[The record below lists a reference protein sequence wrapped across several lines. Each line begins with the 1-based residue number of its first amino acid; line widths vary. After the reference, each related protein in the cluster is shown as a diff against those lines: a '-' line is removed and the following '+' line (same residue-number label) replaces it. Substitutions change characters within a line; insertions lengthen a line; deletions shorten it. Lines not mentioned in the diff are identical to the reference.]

1 MVDLYKIGL
10 PSGKHLHSYGKSQ
23 FLMGKLTISRE
34 NLHFPMVFLWISYGS
49 HGFTPLITG
58 REAHARLAAMSLE
71 LQDHLPAV
79 FPSHPIIWLLMVNNN
94 LDKW

>member
-34 NLHFPMVFLWISYGS
+34 NLHFPMD
-49 HGFTPLITG
+49 P
-58 REAHARLAAMSLE
+58 
-71 LQDHLPAV
+71 
-79 FPSHPIIWLLMVNNN
+79 MVSPH
-94 LDKW
+94 W